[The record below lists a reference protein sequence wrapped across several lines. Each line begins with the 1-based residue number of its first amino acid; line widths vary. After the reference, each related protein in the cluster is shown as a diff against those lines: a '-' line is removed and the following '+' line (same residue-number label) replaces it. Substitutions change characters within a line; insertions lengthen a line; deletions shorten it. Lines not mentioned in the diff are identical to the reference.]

1 MWVTVARM
9 LSDQITALAAEQ
21 LSRKD
26 RSRTKRLLEL
36 LPNRLHDDE
45 DVLHLAAFSDKG
57 LVAATSQRLFVM
69 RGVEDVDIA
78 EIAYDRMR
86 SFAAGTE
93 RRKPFLQI
101 QTDNGEILVNGV
113 GDGFQDICALV
124 HARMWDVSFEKLTEP
139 AAPVEPL
146 RRAAGGS

>member
-1 MWVTVARM
+1 MAP
-9 LSDQITALAAEQ
+9 DQPTALAAGQ

-36 LPNRLHDDE
+36 LPGRLHEDE
-45 DVLHLAAFSDKG
+45 EVLHLAAFSGKG
-57 LVAATSQRLFVM
+57 LVAATSQRLFVL

-101 QTDNGEILVNGV
+101 QTDTGEILVNGV
-113 GDGFQDICALV
+113 REGFQEICALV
-124 HARMWDVSFEKLTEP
+124 HARMWDASFEHLTEP
-139 AAPVEPL
+139 PAQVEPL
-146 RRAAGGS
+146 RRAASGS